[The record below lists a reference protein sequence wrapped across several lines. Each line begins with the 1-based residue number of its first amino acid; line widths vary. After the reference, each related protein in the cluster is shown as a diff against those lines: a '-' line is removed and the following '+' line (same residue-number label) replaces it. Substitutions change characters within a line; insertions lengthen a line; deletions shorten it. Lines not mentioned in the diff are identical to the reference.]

1 MEEIKPT
8 DLKKGITYRI
18 VHRRG
23 GLASDVGVFD
33 VLLGTSPNV
42 NARFLNVRGINFRSP
57 STAYRVNEWSFHE
70 PGALREVLSLQ
81 ALGRQKPT
89 LPNSAVDLIGHYLTS
104 DTRSAKQF
112 KTDDDKNTPNGVSQ
126 RRLGGRRRKTKRRHQ
141 RKTRRSRK

>member
-1 MEEIKPT
+1 MAEIDATK
-8 DLKKGITYRI
+8 LVKGITYRI
-18 VHRRG
+18 DHRKG
-23 GLASDVGVFD
+23 VLASDVGVFD

-57 STAYRVNEWSFHE
+57 STAYRVDQWSFHE
-70 PGALREVLSLQ
+70 TGALREVRSLQ

-89 LPNSAVDLIGHYLTS
+89 LPNPAVDLIGHYLTS

-126 RRLGGRRRKTKRRHQ
+126 RRLGGRKTKKSKRRH